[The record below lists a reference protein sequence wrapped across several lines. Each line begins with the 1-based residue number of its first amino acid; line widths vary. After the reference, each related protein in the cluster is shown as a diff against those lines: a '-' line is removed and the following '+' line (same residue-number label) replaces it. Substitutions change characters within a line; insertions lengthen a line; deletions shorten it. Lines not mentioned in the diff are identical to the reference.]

1 MSLLAKLI
9 NQDLRK
15 LFYILFVFTAYIA
28 FSQSSSNI
36 RIKNIT
42 LNSDTIKIDT
52 LSLAENGFVISFA
65 DGKKVDTLLYKIDYA
80 RAEIITSK
88 ELRNK
93 SIRITYRVLPIDF
106 SKNYYHKDYELVTK
120 AGIINKPVSFN
131 RVNHTSDKDDFFNS
145 NELKKNG
152 NISRGVSVG
161 NNQNAVM
168 SSSLNLQLAGKIS
181 DDLSILAAISDDNIP
196 IQPDG
201 NSQQIRE
208 FDKVFITVYNEN
220 SKLTVGDFVINKP
233 TGYFLNYNKKLQGGS
248 FETNQKL
255 KNNNVFS
262 TQVSGA
268 VAKGKYNRM
277 QFSGIEGNQG
287 PYRLQGAENETYII
301 VLSGSEKVY
310 IDGKLLIRG
319 QDNDYV
325 INYNTG
331 EITFT
336 PKQPITKDR
345 RIIIEFEYSDKN
357 YNRFLFQNSNEFKT
371 KNANFYLNLYSEA
384 DNKNMPVNQSLSEN
398 EKYILSTI
406 GDSLQD
412 ALVPNVDSIGYI
424 PDEVLYKKIDTLA
437 YNDVFV
443 YSSSPD
449 SAIYRVGFAYV
460 GENRGN
466 YIKTQSSVNGKTYK
480 WIAPVSG
487 VSMGDYEPVKVLI
500 TPKKRQMMTMGGDI
514 RINKNL
520 RTNFEFAVSNN
531 DINTF
536 SDKDNANNDG
546 YAFKFGLE
554 KDTYFKDTTSKITTS
569 FNYDYLNKDFTPI
582 ERFKTSEYN
591 RDWNI
596 SGISFNNEEH
606 LLDFNLNYSKLKL
619 GNIGYTFS
627 FLNRDTDFTGLKNSF
642 NTTLRKKGFLL
653 DFTGSLLNTDDKI
666 TNTEFL
672 RYYGTLSKE
681 FKILTFG
688 VHLEQEKNLKNTDTS
703 SVLNNTSFDYL
714 QWEFFVNNSDTN
726 NAKYFAKYIHRDD
739 YKPYYSDL
747 RYTTRA
753 ENVQAGV
760 DFFKNRKNTLKTLV
774 NFRKLDII
782 DSLLTTNKSENSV
795 LARIEHS
802 LRLFKGSVTSLIFYE
817 TGTGLEEKREYS
829 YLKVAAGQGIY
840 TWIDHNGNGIQDLD
854 EFEVAIFQDEA
865 EYIRIYTPTNEYIK
879 VYTNQFSHTIN
890 LNPKR
895 VWFNKK
901 GIKQFA
907 SKFNN
912 QLAYK
917 LNSKTVSDDFLANIN
932 PFQQNTDSSSINIG
946 NSLRNTFSFNR
957 TAKIWGLDYIVNSVN
972 NRVLTVNGLDSRYNG
987 SNGLRLRISPII
999 GITFTNFASLGEKK
1013 YSSEFF
1019 ASKNF
1024 NINYITNE
1032 SQLSFQPNVKYR
1044 ISFIYKHSQKQN
1056 TLGFEKS
1063 MTNDIGLEFRFNV
1076 VNKGNL
1082 TSKINYIKIDYNDNT
1097 STPVAY
1103 EMLEGLYPGNNGTWS
1118 VLYQRN
1124 LSDYLQLTLNYTG
1137 RVSEDMPVIHTGTV
1151 QLRAFF

>member
-1 MSLLAKLI
+1 MF
-9 NQDLRK
+9 
-15 LFYILFVFTAYIA
+15 LFSA
-28 FSQSSSNI
+28 FFALSQNGSNI
-36 RIKNIT
+36 RIKNILLNADT
-42 LNSDTIKIDT
+42 LKIDT
-52 LSLAENGFVISFA
+52 LSIADGSFIISLENGE
-65 DGKKVDTLLYKIDYA
+65 KLDTSLYKIDYA
-80 RAEIITSK
+80 KAIIISAK
-88 ELRNK
+88 ELKNK
-93 SIRITYRVLPIDF
+93 KVRVTYRALPIDF
-106 SKNYYHKDYELVTK
+106 SKKYYHKDYNMVTK

-131 RVNHTSDKDDFFNS
+131 RINRTSDKDDFFNS

-161 NNQNAVM
+161 NSQNAVM
-168 SSSLNLQLAGKIS
+168 NSSLNLQLAGKIS
-181 DDLSILAAISDDNIP
+181 NELSILAAISDDNIP

-208 FDKVFITVYNEN
+208 FDKVFITVYNDN

-233 TGYFLNYNKKLQGGS
+233 KGYFLNYNKKLQGGS
-248 FETNQKL
+248 FETNQKI
-255 KNNNVFS
+255 KNKNVFKTS
-262 TQVSGA
+262 ISGA
-268 VAKGKYNRM
+268 IAKGKYNRM
-277 QFSGIEGNQG
+277 EFSGIEGNQG

-371 KNANFYLNLYSEA
+371 KNANFYLNLYSES
-384 DNKNMPVNQSLSEN
+384 DNKNMPVNQTLSDE
-398 EKYILSTI
+398 EKYILNQI

-412 ALVPNVDSIGYI
+412 ALVPNVDSVGYI
-424 PDEVLYKKIDTLA
+424 ADEILYKKIDSLGYT
-437 YNDVFV
+437 NVFV
-443 YSSSPD
+443 YTENTD
-449 SAIYRVGFAYV
+449 SAIYRLGFAYV

-466 YIKTQSSVNGKTYK
+466 YIKEQSSVNGKVYK

-487 VSMGDYEPVKVLI
+487 VLMGEYEPVKVLI
-500 TPKKRQMMTMGGDI
+500 SPKKRQMMTMGSEI
-514 RINKNL
+514 KINKKL

-536 SDKDNANNDG
+536 SDKDNSNNDG

-569 FNYDYLNKDFTPI
+569 FNYNYLNKDFTPI
-582 ERFKTSEYN
+582 ERFKISEYN

-596 SGISFNNEEH
+596 SDLSFNNEEH
-606 LLDFNLNYSKLKL
+606 LLDFNLNYSKLKF
-619 GNIGYTFS
+619 GNVAYTFS
-627 FLNRDTDFTGLKNSF
+627 YLKRNKSFTGLKNSV
-642 NTTLRKKGFLL
+642 NTVLQKKGFLL
-653 DFTGSLLNTDDKI
+653 DFTGSLLNTDETI
-666 TNTEFL
+666 NNTEFL
-672 RYYGTLSKE
+672 RYYGTFAKE
-681 FKILTFG
+681 FKILTLGF
-688 VHLEQEKNLKNTDTS
+688 HLEQEKNLKNTDTS
-703 SVLNNTSFDYL
+703 NILNNTSFDYL
-714 QWEFFVNNSDTN
+714 QWEFFVKNTDTN

-747 RYTTRA
+747 KYTTRA
-753 ENVQAGV
+753 ENIQAGV
-760 DFFKNRKNTLKTLV
+760 DFFKNRKNTIKTLV

-782 DSLLTTNKSENSV
+782 DSMLTTNKSENSV
-795 LARIEHS
+795 LARVEHS
-802 LRLFKGSVTSLIFYE
+802 LRLFKGAVTSLIFYE
-817 TGTGLEEKREYS
+817 TGSGLEEKREYS
-829 YLKVAAGQGIY
+829 YLKVAQGQGIY
-840 TWIDHNGNGIQDLD
+840 TWIDHNGNGVQELD
-854 EFEVAIFQDEA
+854 EFELAVFQDEA
-865 EYIRIYTPTNEYIK
+865 EYIRIYTPTNEYVK

-895 VWFNKK
+895 LWFSQK
-901 GIKQFA
+901 GVRKFV

-917 LNSKTVSDDFLANIN
+917 LNSKTASDNFLVNIN
-932 PFQQNTDSSSINIG
+932 PFQQKTDSTSINIG
-946 NSLRNTFSFNR
+946 NSLRNTLSFNR
-957 TAKIWGLDYIVNSVN
+957 TAKVWGLDYIVNSVN

-999 GITFTNFASLGEKK
+999 GITLTNFATMGEKK

-1019 ASKNF
+1019 TAKNY
-1024 NINYITNE
+1024 NISYISNE
-1032 SQLSFQPNVKYR
+1032 SQLSYQPNVKYR
-1044 ISFIYKHSQKQN
+1044 ISFIYKYSDKQN
-1056 TLGFEKS
+1056 TLGTEKS
-1063 MTNDIGLEFRFNV
+1063 MSNDIGLEFRFNV

-1082 TSKINYIKIDYNDNT
+1082 TSKVNFIKIDYNENT
-1097 STPVAY
+1097 STSVAY
-1103 EMLEGLYPGNNGTWS
+1103 EMLEGLYPGNNATWS

-1137 RVSEDMPVIHTGTV
+1137 RISEDIPAIHTGSV